1 MLQLRRAWV
10 LPKHHHYASSVF
22 ALSSSSSSSVPLS
35 FLISTSRHPSHFQQ
49 RRSVVVAFS
58 SGTHPPNHPQQS
70 RLFSSTTATMSQE
83 TTPPMAQPPP
93 LSQTLQDA
101 LSKGKW
107 YTDNIVYRFLQ
118 LPVSNIQIALQVV
131 AQATA
136 TATTKTEV
144 STTTTSPCFVALLL
158 DKDEVTIMIPSE
170 TYDQFS
176 GGTTTTTTT
185 TTTVLTS
192 DNHQVGIFSYRLITF
207 DVVLEPTL
215 VGFMAYITK
224 ALAQAQISVLP
235 FAAYSRD
242 HIFVQEADLDQAL
255 RVLKCLVQPPEQK

>member
-1 MLQLRRAWV
+1 MV
-10 LPKHHHYASSVF
+10 
-22 ALSSSSSSSVPLS
+22 
-35 FLISTSRHPSHFQQ
+35 
-49 RRSVVVAFS
+49 
-58 SGTHPPNHPQQS
+58 HPP
-70 RLFSSTTATMSQE
+70 
-83 TTPPMAQPPP
+83 PP
-93 LSQTLQDA
+93 SQTLQDA
-101 LSKGKW
+101 LAKGKW

-118 LPVSNIQIALQVV
+118 LPVSDIQIALQVV

-136 TATTKTEV
+136 TTKTEV
-144 STTTTSPCFVALLL
+144 STTTTTTTETPCFVALLL
-158 DKDEVTIMIPSE
+158 DKDEVTVMIPSD
-170 TYDQFS
+170 TYDQCS
-176 GGTTTTTTT
+176 SSTTTTTSST

-192 DNHQVGIFSYRLITF
+192 DNHQVGTFSYRLITF

-255 RVLKCLVQPPEQK
+255 RVLEGLVQAQQQQQ